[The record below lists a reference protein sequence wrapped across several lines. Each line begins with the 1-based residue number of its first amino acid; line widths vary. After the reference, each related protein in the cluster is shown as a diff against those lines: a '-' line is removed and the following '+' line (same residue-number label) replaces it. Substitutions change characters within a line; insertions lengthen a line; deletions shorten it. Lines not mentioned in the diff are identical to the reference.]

1 MFLKKPALIEWIK
14 IYPFHK
20 LNCSLHG
27 KNTIYIEAY
36 FAYNSDSSKKK
47 NILVFF
53 INFQSSYK
61 DAMLED
67 NDFFTCP
74 WLILIT

>member
-1 MFLKKPALIEWIK
+1 MFLKKAELIKWIK

-20 LNCSLHG
+20 LNDSLHG
-27 KNTIYIEAY
+27 KNIIYIEAY
-36 FAYNSDSSKKK
+36 YAYNSDSSKKN
-47 NILVFF
+47 NILVFLF
-53 INFQSSYK
+53 FQSSYK

-67 NDFFTCP
+67 NDFFTCQ